1 MLVMAQNFMKTDVAQ
16 ASCLW
21 GRRASRLPIT
31 SFLKVQTPGKMP
43 GVPTG
48 ETLVPL

>member
-1 MLVMAQNFMKTDVAQ
+1 MKADVAQ

-21 GRRASRLPIT
+21 GRRASRLLPIMK
-31 SFLKVQTPGKMP
+31 FKINETPGKMP

-48 ETLVPL
+48 VTPVLP

>member
-1 MLVMAQNFMKTDVAQ
+1 MNSDVAQ

-21 GRRASRLPIT
+21 GRQASRLPIIH
-31 SFLKVQTPGKMP
+31 FKINYTPGKMP

-48 ETLVPL
+48 VTPVFR